1 MKNITIAACLSL
13 YAIGA
18 QAAEILYWSDI
29 ATGVDAM
36 DAALAASS
44 HTITTA
50 SGETDFVTKLT
61 AGGWD
66 LVVNF
71 NQNRANDD
79 AVSATTNW
87 VAGGGKAIFAHWRP
101 NAGAAFGASYTGKNN
116 ITSFSISNP
125 LLATGITNPVG
136 LYNPGWGLFSLG
148 MAETGG
154 ISAAE
159 FANTN
164 DAIII
169 GNGDK
174 TIINGF
180 LNDTFVDLAQGQALF
195 TNEINYMLP
204 SPAPAALPAAV
215 PEPATM
221 LLAGL
226 GLMSLAA
233 SRRRKN

>member
-18 QAAEILYWSDI
+18 QAADILYWSD
-29 ATGVDAM
+29 TKHGVDAM
-36 DAALAASS
+36 DAALAASG

-50 SGETDFVTKLT
+50 SNETDFVTKVT

-71 NQNRANDD
+71 NQNIENAA
-79 AVSATTNW
+79 AVSATNSW
-87 VAGGGKAIFAHWRP
+87 VTGGGKAIFTHWIP
-101 NAGAAFGASYTGKNN
+101 SAGAAFGASYTGQINS
-116 ITSFSISNP
+116 TSFSVSNP
-125 LLATGITNPVG
+125 LLATGITNPIG
-136 LYNPGWGLFSLG
+136 LYNPGWAIFSLG
-148 MAETGG
+148 MAETTG

-159 FANTN
+159 FANTS

-169 GNGDK
+169 GNSDR

-195 TNEINYMLP
+195 TNEINYMLVSDP
-204 SPAPAALPAAV
+204 PIAV

-221 LLAGL
+221 VLAGL

-233 SRRRKN
+233 ARRRKN

>member
-18 QAAEILYWSDI
+18 QAADILYWSD
-29 ATGVDAM
+29 TKHGVDAM
-36 DAALAASS
+36 DAALAASG

-50 SGETDFVTKLT
+50 SNETDFVTKVT

-71 NQNRANDD
+71 NQNIENAA
-79 AVSATTNW
+79 AVSATNSW
-87 VAGGGKAIFAHWRP
+87 VTGGGKAIFTHWIP
-101 NAGAAFGASYTGKNN
+101 SAGAAFGASYTGQINS
-116 ITSFSISNP
+116 TSFSVSNP
-125 LLATGITNPVG
+125 LLATGITNPIG
-136 LYNPGWGLFSLG
+136 LYNPGWAFFSLG
-148 MAETGG
+148 MAETTG
-154 ISAAE
+154 ISAAD
-159 FANTN
+159 FANAD

-169 GNGDK
+169 GNSDR

-195 TNEINYMLP
+195 TNEINYMLVSDP
-204 SPAPAALPAAV
+204 PIAV

-221 LLAGL
+221 VLAGL

-233 SRRRKN
+233 ARRRKN